1 LLRIVDDAARKRDN
15 VEMNA
20 SRSYPTRSTIGQPR
34 VPGGGRQ
41 EARPDRRRAARVRQ
55 GLDVTKLFHH
65 DELKFMFKFK
75 FHVELARRPCLHKK
89 QYMYTYVKI
98 DALQGPGEGALL
110 EALLTDYLKHAPR
123 EYEQFMFYSM

>member
-1 LLRIVDDAARKRDN
+1 
-15 VEMNA
+15 M
-20 SRSYPTRSTIGQPR
+20 
-34 VPGGGRQ
+34 
-41 EARPDRRRAARVRQ
+41 RQ

-98 DALQGPGEGALL
+98 DALQARARSSRRSCLI
-110 EALLTDYLKHAPR
+110 TMYLKHAPR
-123 EYEQFMFYSM
+123 EYAQYMYYSM

>member
-1 LLRIVDDAARKRDN
+1 MLRIVDDAARKRDN

-98 DALQGPGEGALL
+98 DALQAR
-110 EALLTDYLKHAPR
+110 ARAPR
-123 EYEQFMFYSM
+123 GARA

>member
-1 LLRIVDDAARKRDN
+1 
-15 VEMNA
+15 
-20 SRSYPTRSTIGQPR
+20 
-34 VPGGGRQ
+34 
-41 EARPDRRRAARVRQ
+41 
-55 GLDVTKLFHH
+55 
-65 DELKFMFKFK
+65 MFKLK

-110 EALLTDYLKHAPR
+110 EALLPDYMYLKHAPR